1 MSYPSLL
8 TKDSLEVILC
18 FTLSS
23 VTLTVQSPNSNAANW
38 GWPKGRPSVTTDL
51 NWSYASRH
59 TPRASK
65 GASCRVAKLQAAWSA
80 VQARKTWERT
90 CQVRALAKPK
100 RESE

>member
-59 TPRASK
+59 TH
-65 GASCRVAKLQAAWSA
+65 
-80 VQARKTWERT
+80 RT
-90 CQVRALAKPK
+90 CTRDKTHGERVSVRFRPLRAVITIPFSSCMMMIQKP
-100 RESE
+100 

>member
-8 TKDSLEVILC
+8 TKDSLKVILC
-18 FTLSS
+18 LTLSS

-59 TPRASK
+59 TGGGVILRS
-65 GASCRVAKLQAAWSA
+65 G
-80 VQARKTWERT
+80 
-90 CQVRALAKPK
+90 RALERNFEIVVFRGAPPPLQ
-100 RESE
+100 

>member
-59 TPRASK
+59 RYGT
-65 GASCRVAKLQAAWSA
+65 V
-80 VQARKTWERT
+80 VHT
-90 CQVRALAKPK
+90 
-100 RESE
+100 RENGFKCGHIFAQTL

>member
-59 TPRASK
+59 TFAYCFSYFK
-65 GASCRVAKLQAAWSA
+65 VDGD
-80 VQARKTWERT
+80 
-90 CQVRALAKPK
+90 QVL
-100 RESE
+100 SLTT

>member
-38 GWPKGRPSVTTDL
+38 GWPKGRPSVTTGPMECVTSQL
-51 NWSYASRH
+51 PSNS
-59 TPRASK
+59 TN
-65 GASCRVAKLQAAWSA
+65 
-80 VQARKTWERT
+80 
-90 CQVRALAKPK
+90 
-100 RESE
+100 

>member
-59 TPRASK
+59 KRAS
-65 GASCRVAKLQAAWSA
+65 SQLTLHTLRIY
-80 VQARKTWERT
+80 
-90 CQVRALAKPK
+90 
-100 RESE
+100 